1 MLTSLD
7 GVYRLWIICM
17 YSYKKITLQ
26 KLFILIFIKYKFV
39 LVVGVQR
46 QAAAA
51 AAADAADATDA
62 ADAAAP
68 GKIITKVIHREASVL
83 MANKE

>member
-26 KLFILIFIKYKFV
+26 KLFILLFIKYKFV

-51 AAADAADATDA
+51 ATDAADA

-68 GKIITKVIHREASVL
+68 GKIIYKEIHREASVL

>member
-26 KLFILIFIKYKFV
+26 KLFILLFIKYKFV

-46 QAAAA
+46 QAAADA
-51 AAADAADATDA
+51 AAAAADA

-68 GKIITKVIHREASVL
+68 GKIITKEIHREASVL

>member
-1 MLTSLD
+1 
-7 GVYRLWIICM
+7 M
-17 YSYKKITLQ
+17 YVFIQKNITIQ
-26 KLFILIFIKYKFV
+26 ELFILIFIKYKFV

-51 AAADAADATDA
+51 ATDAADA

-68 GKIITKVIHREASVL
+68 GKIITKEIHREASVL